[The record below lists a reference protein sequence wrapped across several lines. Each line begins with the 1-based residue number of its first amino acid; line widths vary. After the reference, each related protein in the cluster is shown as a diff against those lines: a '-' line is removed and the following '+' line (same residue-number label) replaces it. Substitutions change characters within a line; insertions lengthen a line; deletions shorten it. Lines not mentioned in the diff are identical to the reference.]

1 MDTEK
6 LIAEYLESNSPS
18 TALDH
23 ALAFAY
29 LKVTGQVTQ
38 KQYAEAVGISDRALR
53 KYISDNKEDYDEEIA
68 RIEAEVDKPL
78 DLSSLSSRTLT
89 EEQLDKFVDVLYK
102 SAITGNARDKQLFI
116 EFTGLTAEDVM
127 NLQTAKQKSL
137 RWIIKGEL
145 GSISKYFDSKQL
157 GIMIEESPYL
167 FRGDKQS
174 TGNPNNFVQ
183 GDITDEAFVRE
194 MAYFGMLFC
203 SMYNHTAHPDTEVV
217 SKAVRLDRLEQGIRQ
232 AFNRQE
238 VQKYIEGKNIKP
250 DPPAKPMTDDEYRQ
264 MLIDLASLD
273 GRPDLEEIEREVE
286 SRREARK
293 VTKEVVKPAEIKPD
307 VIEKRATQHKD
318 ALEVFTG
325 YEKDLKSLLRML
337 DGLGKN

>member
-6 LIAEYLESNSPS
+6 LIAEYLESNTPS
-18 TALDH
+18 TNLDH

-29 LKVTGQVTQ
+29 LKVTAQVTQ
-38 KQYAEAVGISDRALR
+38 KQYAESVGISDRALR
-53 KYISDNKEDYDEEIA
+53 KYISDNKEDYEEEIE
-68 RIEAEVDKPL
+68 RLEAETEKPL

-127 NLQTAKQKSL
+127 NLQTAKQRSL

-157 GIMIEESPYL
+157 GVMIEESPYL
-167 FRGDKQS
+167 FRGDKKS
-174 TGNPNNFVQ
+174 ASNPNNFVQ
-183 GDITDEAFVRE
+183 ADISDEAFVRE

-203 SMYNHTAHPDTEVV
+203 SMYNNTAHPDTEVV
-217 SKAVRLDRLEQGIRQ
+217 SKAVRLDRLEQGTRQ
-232 AFNRQE
+232 ALSGKAVHE
-238 VQKYIEGKNIKP
+238 YSEGKNIKP
-250 DPPAKPMTDDEYRQ
+250 KPPAKPMTDDEYRKL
-264 MLIDLASLD
+264 LIDVHSID
-273 GRPDLEEIEREVE
+273 GKPDLEEIERIVE
-286 SRREARK
+286 RNRV
-293 VTKEVVKPAEIKPD
+293 VTKTKGAIKPAEFKPD
-307 VIEKRATQHKD
+307 VIEERATQHKD

-325 YEKDLKSLLRML
+325 YERDLASLLRML
-337 DGLGKN
+337 DKL